1 MAVTVIEEDGVLGQV
16 VHKVKTM
23 YCDLRRQAQNV
34 KKFWPTN
41 EKWDKY
47 WRGAAMICINNRID
61 PREFMEV
68 QFYALKPWPDIPMI
82 SSASA
87 LERFMEN
94 RRTYAGGCAA
104 EAIIQMDVFD
114 RSIKLGRT
122 AEEILSDP
130 TQQFDSL
137 FVYIMACNH
146 NIPALVANY
155 EDAALMRYATS
166 VHYDG
171 VYKEL
176 IPDRLKVMY
185 QELIKGGV

>member
-1 MAVTVIEEDGVLGQV
+1 MAVTVIEEDGVLEQV
-16 VHKVKTM
+16 VRKVKTM

-34 KKFWPTN
+34 KQFWPTN
-41 EKWDKY
+41 EKWYKY

-68 QFYALKPWPDIPMI
+68 QFFALKPWPDIPMI
-82 SSASA
+82 SSNSA
-87 LERFMEN
+87 LERFREN
-94 RRTYAGGCAA
+94 RRTYAGGRAT
-104 EAIIQMDVFD
+104 ESVIQMSVFD

-122 AEEILSDP
+122 AEEILRDP

-137 FVYIMACNH
+137 FIYIMACNH
-146 NIPALVANY
+146 NIPELAAEY
-155 EDAALMRYATS
+155 EDAALIRYATS

-176 IPDRLKVMY
+176 IPDRIKAMY
-185 QELIKGGV
+185 KELIEEV